1 MRRQHKSAYHQRIV
15 VAADQRKKQCAIGE
29 VYKEKSVG
37 PSTEPCGT
45 QIGRD
50 EIEDRELPIWT
61 N

>member
-1 MRRQHKSAYHQRIV
+1 MYRQRIV
-15 VAADQRKKQCAIGE
+15 VAVDKKEEAISAIGE
-29 VYKEKSVG
+29 VYKEKSMG

-45 QIGRD
+45 PVGRD